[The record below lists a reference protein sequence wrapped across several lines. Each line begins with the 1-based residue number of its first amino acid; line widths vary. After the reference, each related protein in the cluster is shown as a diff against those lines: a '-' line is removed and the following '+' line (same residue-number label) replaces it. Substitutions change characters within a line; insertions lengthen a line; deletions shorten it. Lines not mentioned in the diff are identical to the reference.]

1 MGTPDW
7 PELAGHLRVDGDAL
21 LTADP
26 DDVRDHSIDFG
37 LRTVLD
43 GLCAQLADPATE
55 EPRSKRH
62 LRGVTVQVSNRLRMY
77 RRPIGK

>member
-1 MGTPDW
+1 MSAPSSAVLNKWARPIGPNSRVSW
-7 PELAGHLRVDGDAL
+7 VDGHAL

-26 DDVRDHSIDFG
+26 NDVRDHTFDFG

-43 GLCAQLADPATE
+43 GLCAQLADPATD

-62 LRGVTVQVSNRLRMY
+62 LRG
-77 RRPIGK
+77 